1 MNINEI
7 ANRIFLN
14 FNEEESK
21 KVENEIEILNK
32 EIAVLNDI
40 NTDDVLAMDMPFE
53 LNENTFKIILTQGL
67 NRQIRKMCKTLGY
80 EVIKLKR
87 IRILNISLDDIDYGK
102 WRYIIYIF

>member
-53 LNENTFKIILTQGL
+53 LNENTLRLDEAGPVLTVEEL
-67 NRQIRKMCKTLGY
+67 LANAPDASENY
-80 EVIKLKR
+80 VR
-87 IRILNISLDDIDYGK
+87 IVKVVG
-102 WRYIIYIF
+102 

>member
-53 LNENTFKIILTQGL
+53 LNENTLRLDEAGPVLTVEEL
-67 NRQIRKMCKTLGY
+67 LANSPDASENY
-80 EVIKLKR
+80 VR
-87 IRILNISLDDIDYGK
+87 IVKVVG
-102 WRYIIYIF
+102 